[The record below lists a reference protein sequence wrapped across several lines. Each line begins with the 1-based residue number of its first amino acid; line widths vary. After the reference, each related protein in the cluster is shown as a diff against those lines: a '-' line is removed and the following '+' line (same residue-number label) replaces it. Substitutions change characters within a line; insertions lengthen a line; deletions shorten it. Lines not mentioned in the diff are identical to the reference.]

1 MTLLDD
7 PAPAATPADEEPG
20 PSSEKTATVLEH
32 LGELR
37 RRLLLCV
44 AAVAVGTVIAWFFY
58 DHVVAFMIGPY
69 RAYLHHHPHQDISGG
84 NLVTTG
90 PLEGFTT
97 RLKVSGYLGA
107 ALAAPV
113 WLWQLWR
120 FVTPGLYRSE
130 RRYAASF
137 LTAAVALFSLGA
149 ATAVL
154 VFPKAISWIIGVSGT
169 GVVPLFSPGRYL
181 GLYALCCLIFGLAF
195 TYPVVL
201 VFLEVVRVLP
211 SARLRKWRRY
221 AIVLL
226 VAVAS
231 VITPSSDPFS
241 FLAMAVPLV
250 VFYEASILV
259 GRLLKR

>member
-1 MTLLDD
+1 VTLLDD
-7 PAPAATPADEEPG
+7 IAPPG
-20 PSSEKTATVLEH
+20 VPDPDSVPDQEKTGTVLEH

-37 RRLLLCV
+37 RRMLVCV
-44 AAVAVGTVIAWFFY
+44 AALVAGTLIGWFFY
-58 DHVVAFMIGPY
+58 DQVVAFMIGPY
-69 RAYLHHHPHQDISGG
+69 RAFLHHHPHEDISGG

-113 WLWQLWR
+113 WLWQIWR
-120 FVTPGLYRSE
+120 FVTPGLHRSE
-130 RRYAASF
+130 RRYAAPFVVS
-137 LTAAVALFSLGA
+137 TVALFTLGA

-154 VFPKAISWIIGVSGT
+154 VFPKAISWMISVGGSGI
-169 GVVPLFSPGRYL
+169 VPLFSPSRYL
-181 GLYALCCLIFGLAF
+181 GLYAMCCLVFGLAF

-211 SARLRKWRRY
+211 SSRLRAWRRY
-221 AIVLL
+221 AIVVL

-241 FLAMAVPLV
+241 FLAMAVPLL

>member
-1 MTLLDD
+1 MTLLDEVA
-7 PAPAATPADEEPG
+7 PAPGLADAKLPREG
-20 PSSEKTATVLEH
+20 EKTATVYEH
-32 LGELR
+32 LAELR
-37 RRLLLCV
+37 RRMLLGI
-44 AAVAVGTVIAWFFY
+44 AALVVGTVIAWFFY
-58 DHVVAFMIGPY
+58 DQVVSFMAGPY
-69 RAYLHHHPHQDISGG
+69 RAFLHHHPHEDISGG

-107 ALAAPV
+107 IIAAPV
-113 WLWQLWR
+113 WLWQVWR

-130 RRYAASF
+130 KRYAAPF
-137 LTAAVALFSLGA
+137 LLSAVALFALGA
-149 ATAVL
+149 GTAVL
-154 VFPKAISWIIGVSGT
+154 VFPKAISWIIGVSGS

-181 GLYALCCLIFGLAF
+181 GLYAMCCLIFGLAF

-221 AIVLL
+221 AIVVL

-259 GRLLKR
+259 GRILKR